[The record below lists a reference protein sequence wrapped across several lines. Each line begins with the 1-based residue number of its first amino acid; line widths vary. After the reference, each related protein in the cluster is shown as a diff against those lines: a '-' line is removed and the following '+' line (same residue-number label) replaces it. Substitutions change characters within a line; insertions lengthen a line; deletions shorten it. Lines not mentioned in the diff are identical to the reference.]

1 MKKTIKYLSEDKK
14 TMQITIADERF
25 YVKFDEKTE
34 QDIFYPSCTWICG
47 HYPKGVAFYK
57 WLANHGWDESE
68 AIKQAAGDKGSKVHS
83 AIVDLIDGNEVPMNM
98 QYPNPKTEA
107 LEELTLEEYECLVSF
122 VNWFKEVNPSII
134 AREVTVFNEEFHY
147 AGTVDLLCQ
156 IKGETWLIDFKTG
169 QYIWPEYELQVSAY
183 RHALMHHKTLK
194 LGIIQVGY
202 RLNKKKY
209 KFTEVQ
215 DKFDLFQ
222 SAYRIWQN
230 EQEGVEPKKI
240 DLPTSLK
247 LEIVNEKTN

>member
-14 TMQITIADERF
+14 TMQITCEDERF
-25 YVKFDEKTE
+25 YVKPDEKTG
-34 QDIFYPSCTWICG
+34 QDVFYPSVTWICG

-68 AIKQAAGDKGSKVHS
+68 ALKQAAGDKGSKVHS
-83 AIVDLIDGNEVPMNM
+83 AIVDLIDGNEVAMNM
-98 QYPNPKTEA
+98 QYPNPTTGN
-107 LEELTLEEYECLVSF
+107 LEELALEEYECLLSF
-122 VNWFKEVNPSII
+122 VNWFKEVKLLII
-134 AREVTVFNEEFHY
+134 TREVVVFNEEFHY

-156 IKGETWLIDFKTG
+156 INGVTWLIDFKTG

-183 RHALMHHKTLK
+183 RHALMHHKALK
-194 LGIIQVGY
+194 LGILQVGY
-202 RLNKKKY
+202 RLNKKKF
-209 KFTEVQ
+209 KFTEID

-247 LEIVNEKTN
+247 LEIQQKGE